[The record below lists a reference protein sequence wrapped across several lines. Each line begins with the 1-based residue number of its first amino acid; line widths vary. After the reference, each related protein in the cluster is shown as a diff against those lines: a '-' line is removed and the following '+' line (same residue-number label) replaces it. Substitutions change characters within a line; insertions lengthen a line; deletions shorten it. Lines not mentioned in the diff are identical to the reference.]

1 VKANNKTW
9 NYNPNIQALR
19 GISIVLV
26 LLSHIFHWPRHAGTL
41 GVTIFFAIS
50 GYLITS
56 ILIAEYDKT
65 GSVNFLAFYKRRARR
80 LLPLALLV
88 ITSTTCLLSIQNALG
103 FENWDLK
110 WLLLSAI
117 TTSLYIGNFL
127 GFMHLGYT
135 DLHPALGHFWSLGV
149 EEQFY
154 LIWPVVL
161 IFLFSKGLAKEKL
174 LKILILLVLV
184 SISLHSIFQLLGKDV
199 WTLPTTYFDI
209 LLLGCI
215 TAIFPFDLKL
225 LQRKPILFIAELLMI
240 ICLSL
245 LFFTTINQK
254 SLFGQGYTII
264 ALTSFLIFVIVKNT
278 DYFIIRYLFEPI
290 GRYSYSLYCIHF
302 PIIIILESNFG
313 TSIKIKLVALAVTIV
328 LSILSHEFFES
339 IFWKP
344 SYSRGGTKRGI
355 H

>member
-1 VKANNKTW
+1 MKATHKSW
-9 NYNPNIQALR
+9 NYDPNIQVLR

-56 ILIAEYDKT
+56 ILITEYNKT
-65 GSVNFLAFYKRRARR
+65 GSINFLAFYKRRARR

-88 ITSTTCLLSIQNALG
+88 IISTTGILSIQNAVG
-103 FENWDLK
+103 FEKWDLK

-117 TTSLYIGNFL
+117 TTSLYIGNFF

-154 LIWPVVL
+154 LVWPAIL
-161 IFLFSKGLAKEKL
+161 ILLLSKERIKEKL
-174 LKILILLVLV
+174 LKILIFLVLV
-184 SISLHSIFQLLGKDV
+184 SISLHSIFQLLNKDV
-199 WTLPTTYFDI
+199 WTLPTTYLDI
-209 LLLGCI
+209 LLLGCA

-225 LQRKPILFIAELLMI
+225 LHKKPILFAAELLMI

-245 LFFTTINQK
+245 LVFTTINQK
-254 SLFGQGYTII
+254 SLIGQGYTLI

-278 DYFIIRYLFEPI
+278 NYFIVRRLFEPI
-290 GRYSYSLYCIHF
+290 GKYSYSLYCIHF
-302 PIIIILESNFG
+302 PIIILLETNHG
-313 TSIKIKLVALAVTIV
+313 TSTKIKLISLMLTIV

-344 SYSRGGTKRGI
+344 SYSRRGAKQ
-355 H
+355 